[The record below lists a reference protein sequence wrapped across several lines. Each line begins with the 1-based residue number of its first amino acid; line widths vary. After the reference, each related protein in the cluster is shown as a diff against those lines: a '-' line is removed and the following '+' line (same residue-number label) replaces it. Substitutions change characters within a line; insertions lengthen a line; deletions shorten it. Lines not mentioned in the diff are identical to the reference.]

1 MADPLSVAASITG
14 VLAFTAKSTREV
26 MAMISEIRDAPDDI
40 EDLRL
45 ELQNLT
51 SLIESTHGLATK
63 YPLYPECK
71 PLQDT
76 VTECL
81 DRCRTIL
88 EAIRLQLKSFVS
100 RGIGRRSP
108 MRVISWT
115 MRRGEIRSL
124 RDRLRDSKAM
134 LDLSVTVLNSH
145 LTGKGQQEIKD
156 EVSRGFEKL
165 ARQFQSLDTARKF
178 QRRLQDDLES
188 VSAFGGRRS
197 SFTDTTDAGAALLM
211 ATFLEGTR
219 NGTTLAPPSMDEG
232 PYSNDGI
239 TLPASEYVLEDSVPL
254 LQAAQAGNTQQV
266 RALIALGAS
275 PSAKSQDGRT
285 ALHFCAIYDDVT
297 TAEILVEHGA
307 EIDAKDN
314 KSRSPLRIA
323 LGTGSLGVA
332 TFLIQRGGTLDN
344 YPALLDA
351 IGSGQDH
358 DAFTP
363 LLDALHVRLD
373 SVGESVL
380 LHEVLERHDDVAL
393 HRLFD
398 AGFDPNARDASGV
411 SLIHHAILR
420 LREMSVKLLL
430 QYGADKNDFLTDKT
444 ASLLRDDVDWHR
456 PLRDRLEQGI
466 TPLATAGRAMRNHS
480 IVRILLEAGADP
492 NWEYPCG
499 IIALHGMC
507 AQEFLAGSKLMI
519 DFGANVNKLDDD
531 GNAPLFWAIIC
542 GNTELIRYMMDH
554 GGDLNLR
561 ITHGYPNYT
570 PLHLAIHEM
579 QGEVSRILITSGAD
593 LDAKDQ
599 YGRRPID
606 LIKVFGDCGVLDLL
620 EERTKR

>member
-1 MADPLSVAASITG
+1 MILIAIMADPLSVAASITG

-134 LDLSVTVLNSH
+134 LDLSVTVLNSSATASFVPQTGRRRLTRNRH

-232 PYSNDGI
+232 C
-239 TLPASEYVLEDSVPL
+239 V
-254 LQAAQAGNTQQV
+254 
-266 RALIALGAS
+266 
-275 PSAKSQDGRT
+275 SQ
-285 ALHFCAIYDDVT
+285 
-297 TAEILVEHGA
+297 
-307 EIDAKDN
+307 
-314 KSRSPLRIA
+314 
-323 LGTGSLGVA
+323 
-332 TFLIQRGGTLDN
+332 
-344 YPALLDA
+344 
-351 IGSGQDH
+351 
-358 DAFTP
+358 
-363 LLDALHVRLD
+363 
-373 SVGESVL
+373 
-380 LHEVLERHDDVAL
+380 
-393 HRLFD
+393 
-398 AGFDPNARDASGV
+398 V
-411 SLIHHAILR
+411 SLI
-420 LREMSVKLLL
+420 V
-430 QYGADKNDFLTDKT
+430 
-444 ASLLRDDVDWHR
+444 
-456 PLRDRLEQGI
+456 
-466 TPLATAGRAMRNHS
+466 
-480 IVRILLEAGADP
+480 
-492 NWEYPCG
+492 
-499 IIALHGMC
+499 
-507 AQEFLAGSKLMI
+507 
-519 DFGANVNKLDDD
+519 
-531 GNAPLFWAIIC
+531 
-542 GNTELIRYMMDH
+542 
-554 GGDLNLR
+554 
-561 ITHGYPNYT
+561 
-570 PLHLAIHEM
+570 
-579 QGEVSRILITSGAD
+579 GEP
-593 LDAKDQ
+593 AK
-599 YGRRPID
+599 
-606 LIKVFGDCGVLDLL
+606 
-620 EERTKR
+620 

>member
-1 MADPLSVAASITG
+1 MLGLTPMHVTQAV
-14 VLAFTAKSTREV
+14 
-26 MAMISEIRDAPDDI
+26 SE
-40 EDLRL
+40 
-45 ELQNLT
+45 
-51 SLIESTHGLATK
+51 
-63 YPLYPECK
+63 
-71 PLQDT
+71 
-76 VTECL
+76 
-81 DRCRTIL
+81 
-88 EAIRLQLKSFVS
+88 
-100 RGIGRRSP
+100 
-108 MRVISWT
+108 
-115 MRRGEIRSL
+115 
-124 RDRLRDSKAM
+124 
-134 LDLSVTVLNSH
+134 
-145 LTGKGQQEIKD
+145 
-156 EVSRGFEKL
+156 
-165 ARQFQSLDTARKF
+165 
-178 QRRLQDDLES
+178 
-188 VSAFGGRRS
+188 
-197 SFTDTTDAGAALLM
+197 
-211 ATFLEGTR
+211 
-219 NGTTLAPPSMDEG
+219 
-232 PYSNDGI
+232 
-239 TLPASEYVLEDSVPL
+239 TLPSCC
-254 LQAAQAGNTQQV
+254 
-266 RALIALGAS
+266 R
-275 PSAKSQDGRT
+275 
-285 ALHFCAIYDDVT
+285 H
-297 TAEILVEHGA
+297 
-307 EIDAKDN
+307 
-314 KSRSPLRIA
+314 
-323 LGTGSLGVA
+323 
-332 TFLIQRGGTLDN
+332 
-344 YPALLDA
+344 
-351 IGSGQDH
+351 SGY
-358 DAFTP
+358 TN
-363 LLDALHVRLD
+363 
-373 SVGESVL
+373 
-380 LHEVLERHDDVAL
+380 
-393 HRLFD
+393 FD
-398 AGFDPNARDASGV
+398 EPPGV

-519 DFGANVNKLDDD
+519 DFGANVNKVDDD